1 MEKRAVE
8 IFYLE
13 LEWPNETGI
22 EFGGRSLLLL
32 IGAGKWCE
40 KEKEPQM
47 QLLIVELL
55 EMVTG
60 FEGRLGIEF
69 SHERV
74 MGAQMQLLIVEFHE
88 MVMVAQRQP
97 VFLEIV
103 ILVGH

>member
-1 MEKRAVE
+1 ME

-22 EFGGRSLLLL
+22 EFGGPSLLLL

-55 EMVTG
+55 EMVTV
-60 FEGRLGIEF
+60 FERRLGIEF
-69 SHERV
+69 LHERV
-74 MGAQMQLLIVEFHE
+74 MAVMGTQMQLLIVEFHE

-103 ILVGH
+103 ILVGN